1 MKTVKNKP
9 KNKESK
15 LEKNVI
21 NALMP
26 YFEYKNKKGVVIKYL
41 L

>member
-15 LEKNVI
+15 HEKNVI